1 MHKARMKGR
10 RRTKVIIDALW
21 VDGEGRM
28 HVELKRKVL
37 AQAADEEELVGL
49 LGDLLLVLLFLDLY
63 GHRCRGVVAR
73 KHLRLVLLEVLLL
86 RLLEH
91 HLCIITTQV
100 KPRQLSGSAMRYAF

>member
-49 LGDLLLVLLFLDLY
+49 LGDLLLVLLFWTST
-63 GHRCRGVVAR
+63 GTGAEAS
-73 KHLRLVLLEVLLL
+73 LRANICALSCWKCSCCGFWNTTCASSLL
-86 RLLEH
+86 
-91 HLCIITTQV
+91 
-100 KPRQLSGSAMRYAF
+100 K